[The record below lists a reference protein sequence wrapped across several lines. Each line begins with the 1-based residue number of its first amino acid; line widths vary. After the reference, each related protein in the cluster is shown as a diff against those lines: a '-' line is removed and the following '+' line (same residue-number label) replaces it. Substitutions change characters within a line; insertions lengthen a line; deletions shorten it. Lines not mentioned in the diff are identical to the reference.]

1 MLCLLLFLFL
11 FLSFL
16 FIFILG
22 GGMGRGGRRDVTL
35 IDENLIILIS
45 NRGSQVPSPFWG
57 LQ

>member
-1 MLCLLLFLFL
+1 
-11 FLSFL
+11 
-16 FIFILG
+16 
-22 GGMGRGGRRDVTL
+22 MGRGGRRDVTL